1 MTAQPTAALMTAD
14 QLIAMPRDGAR
25 QELVEGVL
33 HEMPPPGFE
42 HGQVSIRVASL
53 LSAFV
58 RPRGLG
64 VVTGETGFR
73 LAADPDTVRAPD
85 AAFVAAD
92 RLPPRDQRRGYLRLA
107 PDLAVEV
114 LSPDDRPR
122 AVAAKTRAWLAAG
135 VRILWVIDPVARR
148 VTVHAPGQPAVEA
161 GPGDALDGGEA
172 LPGFVLPVGDL
183 FD

>member
-1 MTAQPTAALMTAD
+1 
-14 QLIAMPRDGAR
+14 
-25 QELVEGVL
+25 
-33 HEMPPPGFE
+33 MPPPGFE

-64 VVTGETGFR
+64 AVTGEAGFQ

-122 AVAAKTRAWLAAG
+122 AAAAKTRAWLAAG

-148 VTVHAPGQPAVEA
+148 ATVHAPGQPAVEV
-161 GPGDALDGGEA
+161 GPGGALDGGDA
-172 LPGFVLPVGDL
+172 LPGFVLPVSDL